1 MKDIQITFKDVKPFD
16 IKTHTNPNDNTDDKA
31 IDFFGLIQCGFPS
44 PATDYIEKG
53 LNLHDHIVKKPAATF
68 FMRAAG
74 DSMIDA
80 GIFPDDILVIDR
92 SVDPRTGHIV
102 VVQLNGEMTLKRLS
116 YHFGKVHLIPENKKY
131 KIIQVSDTDDFQI
144 FGVLT
149 HSIHAHLV
157 THIKPKKSEFKND

>member
-1 MKDIQITFKDVKPFD
+1 MSIINSNLKSKITDEKIKPSSV
-16 IKTHTNPNDNTDDKA
+16 
-31 IDFFGLIQCGFPS
+31 DFFGLIQCGFPS

-80 GIFPDDILVIDR
+80 GIYPDDILVIDR
-92 SVDPRTGHIV
+92 SISPRSGHIIAV
-102 VVQLNGEMTLKRLS
+102 NLNGEITLKRLS
-116 YHFGKVHLIPENKKY
+116 FHFGKPHLIAENQKY
-131 KIIQVSDTDDFQI
+131 KIIAVKDTDDFQV

-149 HSIHAHLV
+149 TSIHS
-157 THIKPKKSEFKND
+157 HINSHVKLSKSGVPHVDD